1 MNKLSPTAVLLLQ
14 KLASKLAEKS
24 SVVSY
29 LTMLLAFFGI
39 KDGNIAVQIA
49 GGLASIAGLVL
60 FILNDQTLSRLIVSK
75 PVTSGDVVEPKVI
88 TVPISR
94 FGEQSD
100 GYLMQT
106 ALVEKIRTQASPK
119 ISKPAATAAPIEEI
133 PMSWLTALAAL
144 LANVNPIAQ
153 AAVEAVTVVEAIA
166 PNAPG
171 VQKLASAQA
180 YVTKKLGSVEQDVS
194 AVTTTINGIV
204 AAFNQPGMPFAVAK
218 NVTAAVPAPAQAP
231 AAPQPEAAA

>member
-14 KLASKLAEKS
+14 KLAGKLTEKS

-29 LTMLLAFFGI
+29 LTMLLAVFGI
-39 KDGNIAVQIA
+39 KDGNLAVQIA
-49 GGLASIAGLVL
+49 GGLASIAGIVL

-75 PVTSGDVVEPKVI
+75 PVTSGDVVEPKAI
-88 TVPISR
+88 TI
-94 FGEQSD
+94 
-100 GYLMQT
+100 
-106 ALVEKIRTQASPK
+106 
-119 ISKPAATAAPIEEI
+119 PAPLAPTLAAPAAPIEET
-133 PMSWLTALAAL
+133 PMSWLTALATL

-180 YVTKKLGSVEQDVS
+180 YVNQKLGSVEQDVS

-218 NVTAAVPAPAQAP
+218 ANDAAPAQAA
-231 AAPQPEAAA
+231 AAPQAQAAA